1 MRVLFVH
8 PAYPN
13 QFTQIAHKMGQQ
25 DGIECSFLVDLACSE
40 QIQADGTPIT
50 YYGYRKDGG
59 SANPGYSYT
68 SNYEDA
74 IRHGKGVI
82 DVLASLVQSYPIDVV
97 VGHASFGT
105 TFFIKELLNLP
116 VISYVELPGYYMTY
130 CREEFPTIDEHR
142 FLDMSFKSLVYT
154 SVIHSDLAIVPSQ
167 HAKEFFP
174 PELQSK
180 IRVQMEGFQTHP
192 LRYDKQALKKR
203 LGLPDDG
210 PIVGFVGRTLEA
222 MRGFDIFAKVAVKL
236 RAVRSELHFLVI
248 GDEETI
254 YGNEQTYLGG
264 KSFKQYVLEVENLDE
279 SFFIF
284 RGFLPYNDFL
294 QHLQVMDIILFPL
307 FEGAA
312 NWSLFEAM
320 ASGLTIL
327 ASNRSFIPE
336 VITPGKEGYLFDPY
350 DIDGFTEKAL
360 KILSQ
365 PEKYSILGKNARK
378 KIKKD
383 YSIEKAV
390 AGYLAIIEE
399 AMQRKLKK
407 IQSF

>member
-1 MRVLFVH
+1 
-8 PAYPN
+8 
-13 QFTQIAHKMGQQ
+13 MGQQ
-25 DGIECSFLVDLACSE
+25 DGIECSFLVDLACAE
-40 QIQADGTPIT
+40 QIQADGVPIT
-50 YYGYRKDGG
+50 YYGYRRDGD
-59 SANPGYSYT
+59 SENTGYSYT
-68 SNYEDA
+68 SSYEDS

-82 DVLASLVQSYPIDVV
+82 DVLSSLVQSYPIDVV

-105 TFFIKELLNLP
+105 TFFVKELLNLP

-130 CREEFPTIDEHR
+130 CRKEFPTIDEHR
-142 FLDMSFKSLVYT
+142 FLDVSFKSLVYT

-236 RAVRSELHFLVI
+236 RAVRSDLHFLVI

-254 YGNEQTYLGG
+254 YGNEQAYLEG
-264 KSFKQYVLEVENLDE
+264 KSFKQYVLETEGLSD

-284 RGFLPYNDFL
+284 RGFLPYDDFIE
-294 QHLQVMDIILFPL
+294 HLQAMDIILFPL

-327 ASNRSFIPE
+327 ASNCSFIPE
-336 VITPGKEGYLFDPY
+336 VITSDKEGYLFDPY
-350 DIDGFTEKAL
+350 DIDGFTGKAL
-360 KILSQ
+360 KLLSQ
-365 PEKYSILGKNARK
+365 PETYSYLGENARK
-378 KIKKD
+378 KIIND
-383 YSIEKAV
+383 YSIENAM
-390 AGYLAIIEE
+390 AGYLAIIKEVT
-399 AMQRKLKK
+399 QKRLNPQK
-407 IQSF
+407 

>member
-50 YYGYRKDGG
+50 YYGYRRDGDL
-59 SANPGYSYT
+59 ANPGYSYT

-142 FLDMSFKSLVYT
+142 FLDVSFKSLVYT

-203 LGLPDDG
+203 LGLPHDG
-210 PIVGFVGRTLEA
+210 PIVGFAGRTLEA
-222 MRGFDIFAKVAVKL
+222 IRGFDIFVKVAIRL
-236 RAVRSELHFLVI
+236 RATRPDLHFLVI

-254 YGNEQTYLGG
+254 YGNEQAYLEG
-264 KSFKQYVLEVENLDE
+264 KSFKQYVLETEGLSD

-284 RGFLPYNDFL
+284 RGFLPYDDFIE
-294 QHLQVMDIILFPL
+294 HLQAMDIILFPL

-327 ASNRSFIPE
+327 ASNCSFIPE
-336 VITPGKEGYLFDPY
+336 VITSDKEGYLFDPY
-350 DIDGFTEKAL
+350 DIDGFTGKAL
-360 KILSQ
+360 KLLSQ
-365 PEKYSILGKNARK
+365 PETYSYLGENARK
-378 KIKKD
+378 KIIND
-383 YSIEKAV
+383 YSIENAM
-390 AGYLAIIEE
+390 AGYLAIIKEVT
-399 AMQRKLKK
+399 QKRLNPQK
-407 IQSF
+407 